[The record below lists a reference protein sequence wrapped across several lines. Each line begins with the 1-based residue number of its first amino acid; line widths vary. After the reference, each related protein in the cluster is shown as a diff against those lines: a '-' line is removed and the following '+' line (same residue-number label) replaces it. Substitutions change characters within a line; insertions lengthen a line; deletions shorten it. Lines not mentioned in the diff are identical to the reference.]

1 MEYNKKAN
9 WVQNPTKKMVTLY
22 IVLTFIGSL
31 LILLAITDFFSE
43 NPFQMKN
50 ALMFMLLIYPIW
62 NCLKLT
68 RNYTNNKKD

>member
-9 WVQNPTKKMVTLY
+9 WVQNPTKKIVTLY
-22 IVLTFIGSL
+22 IALTSIGSL

-43 NPFQMKN
+43 NPFKLKN

-62 NCLKLT
+62 NCLKLM
-68 RNYTNNKKD
+68 RNYANNTKD

>member
-9 WVQNPTKKMVTLY
+9 WVQNPTKKIVALY

-31 LILLAITDFFSE
+31 LILIAITDFFSE

-50 ALMFMLLIYPIW
+50 VLMFLLLIYPIW
-62 NCLKLT
+62 NCLKLV
-68 RNYTNNKKD
+68 RKYTNNTKD

>member
-9 WVQNPTKKMVTLY
+9 WVQNPTKKIIALY

-43 NPFQMKN
+43 NPFKMKN
-50 ALMFMLLIYPIW
+50 SLMFMLLIYPIW
-62 NCLKLT
+62 NCLKLM
-68 RNYTNNKKD
+68 RNYANNTKD

>member
-9 WVQNPTKKMVTLY
+9 WVQNPTKKIVTLY
-22 IVLTFIGSL
+22 IVLTSIGSL

-43 NPFQMKN
+43 NPFKMKN

-62 NCLKLT
+62 NCLKLM
-68 RNYTNNKKD
+68 RNYANNTKD

>member
-9 WVQNPTKKMVTLY
+9 WVQNPTKKIVTLY
-22 IVLTFIGSL
+22 IVLTSIGSL

-43 NPFQMKN
+43 NPFKLKN

-62 NCLKLT
+62 NCLKLM
-68 RNYTNNKKD
+68 RNYANNTKD

>member
-1 MEYNKKAN
+1 MELNKKAN
-9 WVQNPTKKMVTLY
+9 WVQNPTKKNLTLY

-43 NPFQMKN
+43 NPFKMKN

-62 NCLKLT
+62 NCLKLM
-68 RNYTNNKKD
+68 RNYANNTKD

>member
-1 MEYNKKAN
+1 MELNKKAN
-9 WVQNPTKKMVTLY
+9 WVQNPTKKIVTLY
-22 IVLTFIGSL
+22 IVLTFIASF

-62 NCLKLT
+62 KCLILT

>member
-9 WVQNPTKKMVTLY
+9 WVQNPTKKIVTLY
-22 IVLTFIGSL
+22 IVLTSIGSL

-43 NPFQMKN
+43 NPFKMKN

-62 NCLKLT
+62 NCLKLM
-68 RNYTNNKKD
+68 RKYANNTKD

>member
-9 WVQNPTKKMVTLY
+9 WVQNPTKKIVALY

-43 NPFQMKN
+43 NPFKMKN
-50 ALMFMLLIYPIW
+50 ALMFMLLIYPLW
-62 NCLKLT
+62 NCLKLV
-68 RNYTNNKKD
+68 RKYTNNTKD

>member
-9 WVQNPTKKMVTLY
+9 WVQNPTKKIVTLY
-22 IVLTFIGSL
+22 IVLTSIGSL

-43 NPFQMKN
+43 NHFKMKN

-62 NCLKLT
+62 NCLKLM
-68 RNYTNNKKD
+68 RNYANNTKD

>member
-1 MEYNKKAN
+1 MELNKKAN
-9 WVQNPTKKMVTLY
+9 WVQNPTKKNLTIY

-43 NPFQMKN
+43 NPFKMKN

-62 NCLKLT
+62 NCLKLR
-68 RNYTNNKKD
+68 RNYTNNTKD